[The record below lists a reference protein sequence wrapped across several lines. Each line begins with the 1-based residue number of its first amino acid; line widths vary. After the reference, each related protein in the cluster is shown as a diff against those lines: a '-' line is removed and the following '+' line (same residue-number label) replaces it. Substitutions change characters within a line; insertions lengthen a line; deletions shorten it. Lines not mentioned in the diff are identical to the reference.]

1 MLRILGSPKRSCDG
15 VTRRDLLRAGSLALL
30 TGSSS
35 PPLAQASPTPRSAKA
50 KNVILLY
57 LFGGPSQ
64 LDTFDP
70 KPDAPAEVRGDMKSI
85 RTNVPG
91 IDICEHLPNVAR
103 VMDRVTLIRSLNH
116 PWNFHGMQYA
126 TTGLPQGT
134 IPIEETQQHP
144 EQWPFVGSVVTCLDH
159 KTHGAK
165 PKGSVPDNVVLPWL
179 LSSKRS
185 MPPYARPHAAH
196 LGGEFDPIWGEFR
209 GAATRAVTR
218 AAWGAPEEV
227 RDPHLGI
234 TPESRFEFAAG
245 TALTDGMTLDRLN
258 ERKSLLDQFDAARRE
273 NRRGSGGTRGGFSR
287 EDDKSRTGR
296 RMDEN
301 RALAFSLMDSPK
313 IRTALD
319 LGRESEKLRSRYGMT
334 LFGQGALQ
342 ARRLVEAGCKFVTV
356 IWDEFGQL
364 NTGWDTHEDQRNRL
378 KTDLLPGFDLAF
390 SALIEDLTQRG
401 MLDDTLVLVLSEM
414 GRTPKL
420 QGDGRGHWGRAY
432 CNLMAGGGVA
442 RGKVIGKTDQIA
454 STPIDRPLKAKD
466 VLATAY
472 HLLGIDHE
480 MTVTDKQDRPVPL
493 LPYGEVIREAL
504 A

>member
-1 MLRILGSPKRSCDG
+1 MLRILGSPKRVCDG
-15 VTRRDLLRAGSLALL
+15 LTRRELLVASGLSFAARSSAG
-30 TGSSS
+30 
-35 PPLAQASPTPRSAKA
+35 ASPTKERAASA

-91 IDICEHLPNVAR
+91 IDICEHLPNISK

-144 EQWPFVGSVVTCLDH
+144 EQWPFLGSVVSYLDH
-159 KTHGAK
+159 KKNGEK

-179 LSSKRS
+179 LSSKRT
-185 MPPYARPHAAH
+185 MPPYARLHAAY
-196 LGGEFDPIWGEFR
+196 LGGEFDPIWGEFK
-209 GAATRAVTR
+209 GTATRTVTR
-218 AAWGAPEEV
+218 TAWGPAEDF
-227 RDPHLGI
+227 RDPHMGI
-234 TPESRFEFAAG
+234 TPDSRFEFAAG
-245 TALTDGMTLDRLN
+245 TALTDGMTLDRLSTRRSIL
-258 ERKSLLDQFDAARRE
+258 EQFDAARRE
-273 NRRGSGGTRGGFSR
+273 GDTSRSGRKFG
-287 EDDKSRTGR
+287 
-296 RMDEN
+296 EN
-301 RALAFSLMDSPK
+301 RARAFSLVDSPK
-313 IRTALD
+313 IHTALD
-319 LGRESEKLRSRYGMT
+319 LGREPDKLRARYGMT

-342 ARRLVEAGCKFVTV
+342 ARRLVEAGCRFVTV

-364 NTGWDTHEDQRNRL
+364 NTGWDTHVDQRNRL
-378 KTDLLPGFDLAF
+378 KNDLLPGFDLAF
-390 SALIEDLTQRG
+390 SGLIEDLTQRG
-401 MLDDTLVLVLSEM
+401 MLDETLVLVLSEM

-420 QGDGRGHWGRAY
+420 DGDGRGHWGRAY
-432 CNLMAGGGVA
+432 CNVMAGGGTA
-442 RGKVIGKTDQIA
+442 RGRVIGKTDKIA

-480 MTVTDKQDRPVPL
+480 STITDKFDRPVPL

>member
-1 MLRILGSPKRSCDG
+1 
-15 VTRRDLLRAGSLALL
+15 
-30 TGSSS
+30 
-35 PPLAQASPTPRSAKA
+35 
-50 KNVILLY
+50 
-57 LFGGPSQ
+57 
-64 LDTFDP
+64 
-70 KPDAPAEVRGDMKSI
+70 
-85 RTNVPG
+85 
-91 IDICEHLPNVAR
+91 
-103 VMDRVTLIRSLNH
+103 
-116 PWNFHGMQYA
+116 
-126 TTGLPQGT
+126 LPQGT
-134 IPIEETQQHP
+134 IPIEETQQHA
-144 EQWPFVGSVVTCLDH
+144 EQWPFIGSVVSYLDH
-159 KTHGAK
+159 KKHGLK

-185 MPPYARPHAAH
+185 MPPYARLHAAY

-209 GAATRAVTR
+209 GSATRTITR
-218 AAWGAPEEV
+218 NAWGPAEEF
-227 RDPHLGI
+227 RDPHLGV
-234 TPESRFEFAAG
+234 TPDSRFEFAAG

-258 ERKSLLDQFDAARRE
+258 SRRSLLDQFDTARRE
-273 NRRGSGGTRGGFSR
+273 NGRGSGGTRGGFPHQ
-287 EDDKSRTGR
+287 EDKTRTGR
-296 RMDEN
+296 RLDEN

-378 KTDLLPGFDLAF
+378 KNDLLPGFDLAF
-390 SALIEDLTQRG
+390 SALIDDLTQRG
-401 MLDDTLVLVLSEM
+401 MLDDTLVLVMNEM

-432 CNLMAGGGVA
+432 CNLMAGGGIA

-466 VLATAY
+466 VLATVY

>member
-1 MLRILGSPKRSCDG
+1 VLRILGSPKRACAG
-15 VTRRDLLRAGSLALL
+15 VTRRDLLRAGSLAAFFA
-30 TGSSS
+30 GSAGGA
-35 PPLAQASPTPRSAKA
+35 PALPAKA
-50 KNVILLY
+50 KAKSVILLY
-57 LFGGPSQ
+57 PFGGPSQ

-70 KPDAPAEVRGDMKSI
+70 KPDAPAEVRGEMRAI
-85 RTNVPG
+85 RTAVPG
-91 IDICEHLPNVAR
+91 LLVNEHLPHVAR
-103 VMDRVTLIRSLNH
+103 VMDRVTLLRSLNH

-144 EQWPFVGSVVTCLDH
+144 EQWPFIGSVVTYLDH
-159 KTHGAK
+159 KAHGPK
-165 PKGSVPDNVVLPWL
+165 PKGSVPDNVVLPWR

-185 MPPYARPHAAH
+185 MPPYARLHAAY
-196 LGGEFDPIWGEFR
+196 LGGGFDPIWGEFK
-209 GAATRAVTR
+209 GSATRAVRR
-218 AAWGAPEEV
+218 AAWGAPEDF

-234 TPESRFEFAAG
+234 SPESRFEFAAG
-245 TALTDGMTLDRLN
+245 TALEGGMTLDRLN
-258 ERKSLLDQFDAARRE
+258 TRRSLLDQFDAARRE
-273 NRRGSGGTRGGFSR
+273 H
-287 EDDKSRTGR
+287 DKTRTGR
-296 RMDEN
+296 RLDEN

-319 LGRESEKLRSRYGMT
+319 LGREPTKLRERYGMT

-356 IWDEFGQL
+356 VWDEFGQL
-364 NTGWDTHEDQRNRL
+364 NTGWDTHEDQKNRL
-378 KTDLLPGFDLAF
+378 TRELLPGFDLAF
-390 SALIEDLTQRG
+390 SALIEDLASRG
-401 MLDDTLVLVLSEM
+401 LFDETLILVLSEM

-432 CNLMAGGGVA
+432 CNLLAGGGAA
-442 RGKVIGKTDQIA
+442 RGRVVGRTDSIA
-454 STPIDRPLKAKD
+454 GEPTDRPLKAKD

-480 MTVTDKQDRPVPL
+480 QTVTDRQGRPVPL
-493 LPYGEVIREAL
+493 LPYGEVIREAI

>member
-1 MLRILGSPKRSCDG
+1 MLRILGSQKRSCDG
-15 VTRRDLLRAGSLALL
+15 VTRRDLLRAGSLASFATL
-30 TGSSS
+30 TGGLR
-35 PPLAQASPTPRSAKA
+35 PPLASANTPAKPQAAKA

-91 IDICEHLPNVAR
+91 IDICEHLPNVAK

-144 EQWPFVGSVVTCLDH
+144 EQWPFVGSVATYLDH

-179 LSSKRS
+179 LSSKRT
-185 MPPYARPHAAH
+185 MPPYARPHAAY

-234 TPESRFEFAAG
+234 TPDSRFEFAAG

-258 ERKSLLDQFDAARRE
+258 TRRSLLDQFDAARRE
-273 NRRGSGGTRGGFSR
+273 QDHT
-287 EDDKSRTGR
+287 RTGR
-296 RMDEN
+296 RIDEN
-301 RALAFSLMDSPK
+301 RALAFSLVDSPK

-319 LGRESEKLRSRYGMT
+319 LARASQNTHAESSALLTLARSQRQTADNDAEATYRQAAELLRTVGPRPKLAAVLREW
-334 LFGQGALQ
+334 A
-342 ARRLVEAGCKFVTV
+342 
-356 IWDEFGQL
+356 
-364 NTGWDTHEDQRNRL
+364 
-378 KTDLLPGFDLAF
+378 DLLVSQKRHEEAVDL
-390 SALIEDLTQRG
+390 
-401 MLDDTLVLVLSEM
+401 
-414 GRTPKL
+414 L
-420 QGDGRGHWGRAY
+420 Q
-432 CNLMAGGGVA
+432 
-442 RGKVIGKTDQIA
+442 
-454 STPIDRPLKAKD
+454 
-466 VLATAY
+466 
-472 HLLGIDHE
+472 
-480 MTVTDKQDRPVPL
+480 
-493 LPYGEVIREAL
+493 EAL
-504 A
+504 GA

>member
-1 MLRILGSPKRSCDG
+1 MLRILGGPKRSCDG

-30 TGSSS
+30 TGVAHAK
-35 PPLAQASPTPRSAKA
+35 PQAAEVKAKA

-70 KPDAPAEVRGDMKSI
+70 KPDAPAEVRGAMKAI
-85 RTNVPG
+85 RTVVPELQ
-91 IDICEHLPNVAR
+91 INEYLSNVAR
-103 VMDRVTLIRSLNH
+103 VMDRVTLLRSLNH

-144 EQWPFVGSVVTCLDH
+144 EQWPFIGSVVSYLDH
-159 KTHGAK
+159 IKNGAK

-185 MPPYARPHAAH
+185 MPPYARLHAAY
-196 LGGEFDPIWGEFR
+196 LGGEFDPIWGEFK
-209 GAATRAVTR
+209 GTATKKVMRTAL
-218 AAWGAPEEV
+218 GEEEYD
-227 RDPHLGI
+227 DPHLGI
-234 TPESRFEFAAG
+234 TPASRFEFAAG
-245 TALTDGMTLDRLN
+245 TALEDGMTLDRLN
-258 ERKSLLDQFDAARRE
+258 DRRSLLQQFDASRRE
-273 NRRGSGGTRGGFSR
+273 F
-287 EDDKSRTGR
+287 DKSRTGR
-296 RMDEN
+296 RIDEN

-319 LGRESEKLRSRYGMT
+319 LGRETAKLRERYGHT
-334 LFGQGALQ
+334 LFGQGVLQ
-342 ARRLVEAGCKFVTV
+342 ARRLVEAGCRFVTV

-364 NTGWDTHEDQRNRL
+364 NSGWDTHVDQKERL
-378 KTDLLPGFDLAF
+378 TTELLPGFDLAF
-390 SALIEDLTQRG
+390 SALIDDLTQRG
-401 MLDDTLVLVLSEM
+401 MLDETLVLVLSEM

-420 QGDGRGHWGRAY
+420 QADGRGHWGRAY
-432 CNLMAGGGVA
+432 CNLMAGGGAA
-442 RGKVIGKTDQIA
+442 RGKVIGKTDKIA
-454 STPIDRPLKAKD
+454 AEPIDRPLKAKD

-480 MTVTDKQDRPVPL
+480 QTVTDRQDRPVPL

>member
-1 MLRILGSPKRSCDG
+1 MLRILGSLKRSCDG

-30 TGSSS
+30 TGGVGTSS
-35 PPLAQASPTPRSAKA
+35 PAKPQASKATAARA

-57 LFGGPSQ
+57 PFGGPSQ

-70 KPDAPAEVRGDMKSI
+70 KPDAPAEVRGGMKSI
-85 RTNVPG
+85 RTVVPG
-91 IDICEHLPNVAR
+91 IDINEHLPNVAR
-103 VMDRVTLIRSLNH
+103 VMDRVTLLRSLNH

-144 EQWPFVGSVVTCLDH
+144 EQWPFVGSVVSYLDH
-159 KTHGAK
+159 KAHGPK
-165 PKGSVPDNVVLPWL
+165 PNGSVPDNVVLPWL

-185 MPPYARPHAAH
+185 MPPYARLHAAY
-196 LGGEFDPIWGEFR
+196 LGGEFDPIWGEFK
-209 GAATRAVTR
+209 GGATRPVTR
-218 AAWGAPEEV
+218 NAWGPAEEV
-227 RDPHLGI
+227 RDPHLGV

-245 TALTDGMTLDRLN
+245 TALENGMTLDRLN
-258 ERKSLLDQFDAARRE
+258 TRRSLLDQFDASRR
-273 NRRGSGGTRGGFSR
+273 
-287 EDDKSRTGR
+287 DYDKSRTGR
-296 RMDEN
+296 RLDEN

-319 LGRESEKLRSRYGMT
+319 LGREPEKLRARYGMT
-334 LFGQGALQ
+334 LFGQGVLQ
-342 ARRLVEAGCKFVTV
+342 ARRLVEAGCRFVTV

-364 NTGWDTHEDQRNRL
+364 NTGWDTHEDQKNRL
-378 KTDLLPGFDLAF
+378 TKELLPGFDLAY
-390 SALIEDLTQRG
+390 SALIDDLTHRG
-401 MLDDTLVLVLSEM
+401 LLDETLVLVLGEM

-432 CNLMAGGGVA
+432 CNLLAGGGVA
-442 RGKVIGKTDQIA
+442 RGRVIGKTDKIA
-454 STPIDRPLKAKD
+454 GEPIDRPLKAKD

-480 MTVTDKQDRPVPL
+480 STVTDRQDRPVPL

>member
-1 MLRILGSPKRSCDG
+1 MLRILGNPKRSCNG
-15 VTRRDLLRAGSLALL
+15 ITRREWLVASGLGLA
-30 TGSSS
+30 S
-35 PPLAQASPTPRSAKA
+35 AASGAPASKTPRAAKA

-70 KPDAPAEVRGDMKSI
+70 KPDAAPEVRGAMKSI
-85 RTNVPG
+85 RTVVPG
-91 IDICEHLPNVAR
+91 IDINEYLPNVAR
-103 VMDRVTLIRSLNH
+103 VMDRVTLLRSLNH

-144 EQWPFVGSVVTCLDH
+144 EQWPFIGSVVSYLDH
-159 KTHGAK
+159 KKHGPK

-179 LSSKRS
+179 LSSKRT
-185 MPPYARPHAAH
+185 MPPYARLHAAY
-196 LGGEFDPIWGEFR
+196 LGGEFDPIWGEFH
-209 GAATRAVTR
+209 GTATRNVTR
-218 AAWGAPEEV
+218 NAWGPAEDF

-234 TPESRFEFAAG
+234 SPESRFEFAAG
-245 TALTDGMTLDRLN
+245 TALNDGMTLDRIN
-258 ERKSLLDQFDAARRE
+258 SRRSLLDQFDSARRE
-273 NRRGSGGTRGGFSR
+273 T
-287 EDDKSRTGR
+287 DKSRTGR
-296 RMDEN
+296 RLDEN

-319 LGRESEKLRSRYGMT
+319 LARESERVRSRFGMT

-378 KTDLLPGFDLAF
+378 TKELLPGFDLAF
-390 SALIEDLTQRG
+390 SALIEDLDQRG
-401 MLDDTLVLVLSEM
+401 MLDDTLVMVLSEM

-420 QGDGRGHWGRAY
+420 QADGRGHWGRAY
-432 CNLMAGGGVA
+432 CNVLAGGGIA
-442 RGKVIGKTDQIA
+442 RGRVIGKTDKIA

-480 MTVTDKQDRPVPL
+480 MTVTDRQDRPVPL

>member
-1 MLRILGSPKRSCDG
+1 MLRILGSPKRACNG
-15 VTRRDLLRAGSLALL
+15 VTRREWLIASGLGLASMSQAAP
-30 TGSSS
+30 TA
-35 PPLAQASPTPRSAKA
+35 LAPRTAKA

-70 KPDAPAEVRGDMKSI
+70 KPDAPAEIRGEMKAI

-144 EQWPFVGSVVTCLDH
+144 EHWPFIGSVVSYLDH
-159 KTHGAK
+159 KQHGPK

-179 LSSKRS
+179 LSSKRT
-185 MPPYARPHAAH
+185 MPPYARVHATY
-196 LGGEFDPIWGEFR
+196 LGGEFDPIWGEFH
-209 GAATRAVTR
+209 GTGTRLVTR
-218 AAWGAPEEV
+218 NALGTEDFH
-227 RDPHLGI
+227 DPYLGI
-234 TPESRFEFAAG
+234 SPVSRFELAAG

-258 ERKSLLDQFDAARRE
+258 NRRSLLQQFDAARRE
-273 NRRGSGGTRGGFSR
+273 TDTSR
-287 EDDKSRTGR
+287 SGR
-296 RMDEN
+296 RLAEN
-301 RALAFSLMDSPK
+301 RALAFGLMDSPK
-313 IRTALD
+313 IRVALD
-319 LGRESEKLRSRYGMT
+319 LDRESEKLRSRYGMT

-378 KTDLLPGFDLAF
+378 KNELLPGFDLTF

-401 MLDDTLVLVLSEM
+401 MLNDTLVLVLNEM

-442 RGKVIGKTDQIA
+442 RGRAIGKTDKIA
-454 STPIDRPLKAKD
+454 STPTDRPLKAKD
-466 VLATAY
+466 VLATVY
-472 HLLGIDHE
+472 HLLGINHE
-480 MTVTDKQDRPVPL
+480 MTVTDRQNRPVPL

>member
-1 MLRILGSPKRSCDG
+1 MLRILGSPKRACNG
-15 VTRRDLLRAGSLALL
+15 VTRREWLVASALGLASMSRAAP
-30 TGSSS
+30 TASS
-35 PPLAQASPTPRSAKA
+35 PAPRAAKA

-70 KPDAPAEVRGDMKSI
+70 KPDAPAEIRGEMKAI
-85 RTNVPG
+85 RTIVPG

-116 PWNFHGMQYA
+116 AWNFHGMQYA

-144 EQWPFVGSVVTCLDH
+144 EQWPFIGSVVSYLDH
-159 KTHGAK
+159 KKHGPK

-179 LSSKRS
+179 LSSKRT
-185 MPPYARPHAAH
+185 MPPYARLHAAY
-196 LGGEFDPIWGEFR
+196 LGSEYDPIWGEFQ
-209 GAATRAVTR
+209 GTGTRLVTR
-218 AAWGAPEEV
+218 NSLNSEDFH
-227 RDPHLGI
+227 DPYLGI
-234 TPESRFEFAAG
+234 TPESRFELAAG

-258 ERKSLLDQFDAARRE
+258 SRRSLLQQFDAARRADKT
-273 NRRGSGGTRGGFSR
+273 GASGTRGFTHETDTSR
-287 EDDKSRTGR
+287 SGR
-296 RMDEN
+296 RLAEN

-313 IRTALD
+313 IRVALD
-319 LGRESEKLRSRYGMT
+319 LDREPEKLRSRYGMT
-334 LFGQGALQ
+334 LFGQGAFQ

-364 NTGWDTHEDQRNRL
+364 NSGWDTHVDQHDRL
-378 KTDLLPGFDLAF
+378 KNELLPGFDSAF

-401 MLDDTLVLVLSEM
+401 MLDDTLVLVLNEM

-420 QGDGRGHWGRAY
+420 QGGGDGRGHWGRAY

-442 RGKVIGKTDQIA
+442 RGRVIGKTDKIA
-454 STPIDRPLKAKD
+454 STPTDRPLKAKD
-466 VLATAY
+466 VLATVY

-480 MTVTDKQDRPVPL
+480 MTVTDRQNRPVPL

>member
-15 VTRRDLLRAGSLALL
+15 ITRREWLRAGSLALL
-30 TGSSS
+30 TGGVNS
-35 PPLAQASPTPRSAKA
+35 PTAQATPAKPQAAAAKA

-70 KPDAPAEVRGDMKSI
+70 KPDAPAEVRGEMKSI
-85 RTNVPG
+85 RTVVPG
-91 IDICEHLPNVAR
+91 IDINEHLPNVAR

-144 EQWPFVGSVVTCLDH
+144 EQWPFIGSVVSYLDH
-159 KTHGAK
+159 KKHGAK
-165 PKGSVPDNVVLPWL
+165 PKGSVPDNVMLPWL

-185 MPPYARPHAAH
+185 MPPYARLHAAY
-196 LGGEFDPIWGEFR
+196 LGGEFDPIWGEFS
-209 GAATRAVTR
+209 GAATRSVLRTSL
-218 AAWGAPEEV
+218 GDEEY

-234 TPESRFEFAAG
+234 TPDSRFEFAAG
-245 TALTDGMTLDRLN
+245 TAIEDGMTLNRLN
-258 ERKSLLDQFDAARRE
+258 DRRSLLQQFDASRR
-273 NRRGSGGTRGGFSR
+273 
-287 EDDKSRTGR
+287 DYDKSRTGR
-296 RMDEN
+296 RLDEN
-301 RALAFSLMDSPK
+301 RALAFSLMDSLK

-319 LGRESEKLRSRYGMT
+319 LGRESGKLRERYGMT

-342 ARRLVEAGCKFVTV
+342 ARRLVEAGCRFVTV

-364 NTGWDTHEDQRNRL
+364 NSGWDTHVDQKSRL
-378 KTDLLPGFDLAF
+378 TEELLPGFDLAY

-401 MLDDTLVLVLSEM
+401 LLDDTLVLVLSEM

-420 QGDGRGHWGRAY
+420 QGDGRGHWGYAY
-432 CNLMAGGGVA
+432 CNLLAGGGVA
-442 RGKVIGKTDQIA
+442 RGKVIGKTDKIA
-454 STPIDRPLKAKD
+454 SRPIDRPLKAKD

-480 MTVTDKQDRPVPL
+480 MTVTDRQDRPVPL
-493 LPYGEVIREAL
+493 LPYGEVIREAIT
-504 A
+504 

>member
-15 VTRRDLLRAGSLALL
+15 VTRREWIVAGGLGLASAAARAA
-30 TGSSS
+30 
-35 PPLAQASPTPRSAKA
+35 PPAVPGAKA

-70 KPDAPAEVRGDMKSI
+70 KPDAPAEIRGDLKSV
-85 RTNVPG
+85 RTAVPG
-91 IDICEHLPNVAR
+91 LDICELLPNTAR
-103 VMDRVTLIRSLNH
+103 VMDRVALIRSLNH

-134 IPIEETQQHP
+134 IPIEETQQHA
-144 EQWPFVGSVVTCLDH
+144 EQWPFIGSVVSYLDH
-159 KTHGAK
+159 KRRGAK

-185 MPPYARPHAAH
+185 MPMYARPHAAY
-196 LGGEFDPIWGEFR
+196 LGGEFDPIWSEFH
-209 GAATRAVTR
+209 GAATRSISRST
-218 AAWGAPEEV
+218 WGPAEKY

-234 TPESRFEFAAG
+234 AADGRFEFAAG
-245 TALTDGMTLDRLN
+245 TALTHGMTLDRLGS
-258 ERKSLLDQFDAARRE
+258 RRSLLDQFDAARRSAD
-273 NRRGSGGTRGGFSR
+273 R
-287 EDDKSRTGR
+287 SRTGR
-296 RMDEN
+296 RIDEN
-301 RALAFSLMDSPK
+301 RELAFSLMDSPA
-313 IRTALD
+313 IHAALD
-319 LGRESEKLRSRYGMT
+319 LGRESERLRRQYGLT

-342 ARRLVEAGCKFVTV
+342 ARRLVEAGCRFVTV
-356 IWDEFGQL
+356 VWDEFGQL
-364 NTGWDTHEDQRNRL
+364 NTGWDTHVDHRNRL
-378 KTDLLPGFDLAF
+378 KNDLLPGFDLAF

-401 MLDDTLVLVLSEM
+401 MLDETLVLVLSEM

-420 QGDGRGHWGRAY
+420 EGDGRGHWGRAY
-432 CNLMAGGGVA
+432 CNLMAGGGAA
-442 RGKVIGKTDQIA
+442 RGRVIGKTDKIA
-454 STPIDRPLKAKD
+454 SMSIDRPLKAKD

-480 MTVTDKQDRPVPL
+480 STVTDRQNRPVPL

>member
-30 TGSSS
+30 TGS
-35 PPLAQASPTPRSAKA
+35 ANAAPTAPAPRTAKA

-70 KPDAPAEVRGDMKSI
+70 KPDAPAEVRGEMKAI
-85 RTNVPG
+85 RTVVPG
-91 IDICEHLPNVAR
+91 LDINEHLPNVAR

-144 EQWPFVGSVVTCLDH
+144 EQWPFIGSVVSYLDH
-159 KTHGAK
+159 QKHGAK

-179 LSSKRS
+179 LSSKRT
-185 MPPYARPHAAH
+185 MPPYARLHAAY

-209 GAATRAVTR
+209 GTATRSIRR
-218 AAWGAPEEV
+218 AAWGEPEDF

-245 TALTDGMTLDRLN
+245 TALEDGMTLDPLN
-258 ERKSLLDQFDAARRE
+258 TRRSLLQQFDAARRE
-273 NRRGSGGTRGGFSR
+273 T
-287 EDDKSRTGR
+287 DKSRTGR
-296 RMDEN
+296 RLDEN
-301 RALAFSLMDSPK
+301 RALAFSLMGSPK

-334 LFGQGALQ
+334 LFGQGTLQ
-342 ARRLVEAGCKFVTV
+342 ARRLVEAGCRFVTV

-364 NTGWDTHEDQRNRL
+364 NTGWDTHEDQKNRL

-390 SALIEDLTQRG
+390 SALIDDLTQRG
-401 MLDDTLVLVLSEM
+401 LLDETLVLVLSEM

-420 QGDGRGHWGRAY
+420 QADGRGHWGRAY
-432 CNLMAGGGVA
+432 CNLLAGGGIA
-442 RGKVIGKTDQIA
+442 RGRVIGKTDKIA

-472 HLLGIDHE
+472 HLLGIDFE
-480 MTVTDKQDRPVPL
+480 QTVTDKQDRPVPL

>member
-1 MLRILGSPKRSCDG
+1 MLRILGNPKRSCEG
-15 VTRRDLLRAGSLALL
+15 VMRRDLLRAGSLALL
-30 TGSSS
+30 TGGVCS
-35 PPLAQASPTPRSAKA
+35 PLVNARADKTSAGAGETAKA

-70 KPDAPAEVRGDMKSI
+70 KPDAPAEIRGEMKSI
-85 RTNVPG
+85 RTVVPG
-91 IDICEHLPNVAR
+91 LDINEYLPNVAR
-103 VMDRVTLIRSLNH
+103 VMDRVTLLRSLNH

-134 IPIEETQQHP
+134 IPIEETQLHP
-144 EQWPFVGSVVTCLDH
+144 EQWPFVGSVVSYLDR
-159 KTHGAK
+159 KSHGPK

-179 LSSKRS
+179 LSSRRS
-185 MPPYARPHAAH
+185 LPPYARLHAAY
-196 LGGEFDPIWGEFR
+196 LGGEFDPIWGEFK
-209 GAATRAVTR
+209 GNGTRIVRR
-218 AAWGAPEEV
+218 AAWGPPEDFN
-227 RDPHLGI
+227 DPHLGI
-234 TPESRFEFAAG
+234 PTESRFEFAAG
-245 TALTDGMTLDRLN
+245 TALTGGMTLDRLN
-258 ERKSLLDQFDAARRE
+258 NRRSLLEQFDAAR
-273 NRRGSGGTRGGFSR
+273 GDSG
-287 EDDKSRTGR
+287 KVRTEKKF
-296 RMDEN
+296 DEN
-301 RALAFSLMDSPK
+301 RALAFSLMDSPR

-334 LFGQGALQ
+334 LFGQGVLQ

-356 IWDEFGQL
+356 VWDEFGQV
-364 NTGWDTHEDQRNRL
+364 NTAWDTHEDQKNRL

-390 SALIEDLTQRG
+390 SALIDDLTQRG
-401 MLDDTLVLVLSEM
+401 MLDETLVLVLSEM

-432 CNLMAGGGVA
+432 CNLLAGGGTA
-442 RGKVIGKTDQIA
+442 RGRVIGKTDKIA
-454 STPIDRPLKAKD
+454 STPTDRPLKAKD
-466 VLATAY
+466 VLATMY

-480 MTVTDKQDRPVPL
+480 MTVRDKQDRPVPL

>member
-1 MLRILGSPKRSCDG
+1 MLRILGGPKRSCDG
-15 VTRRDLLRAGSLALL
+15 VTRREWIVAGGFGLAS
-30 TGSSS
+30 T
-35 PPLAQASPTPRSAKA
+35 ASGAAPPTPERAKA

-70 KPDAPAEVRGDMKSI
+70 KPDAPAEIRGELKSI
-85 RTNVPG
+85 RTAVPG
-91 IDICEHLPNVAR
+91 LDICELLPNTAR

-134 IPIEETQQHP
+134 IPIEETQQHA
-144 EQWPFVGSVVTCLDH
+144 EQWPFLGSVVSYLDH
-159 KTHGAK
+159 KRRGAK

-185 MPPYARPHAAH
+185 MPMYARPHAAY
-196 LGGEFDPIWGEFR
+196 LGGEFDPIWSEFH
-209 GAATRAVTR
+209 GVATRSITR
-218 AAWGAPEEV
+218 STWGPAEDY

-234 TPESRFEFAAG
+234 TPDSRFEFAAG
-245 TALTDGMTLDRLN
+245 TALTDGMTLDRLDS
-258 ERKSLLDQFDAARRE
+258 RRSLLDQFDASRRSFD
-273 NRRGSGGTRGGFSR
+273 RSR
-287 EDDKSRTGR
+287 LGR
-296 RMDEN
+296 RIDEN
-301 RALAFSLMDSPK
+301 RELAFSLMDSPA
-313 IRTALD
+313 IHTALN
-319 LGRESEKLRSRYGMT
+319 LGREPERLRRRYGHT
-334 LFGQGALQ
+334 LFGQGVLQ
-342 ARRLVEAGCKFVTV
+342 ARRLVEAGSRFVTV

-364 NTGWDTHEDQRNRL
+364 NTGWDTHVDQRNRL
-378 KTDLLPGFDLAF
+378 KNDLLPGFDFAF
-390 SALIEDLTQRG
+390 SALIDDLTQRG
-401 MLDDTLVLVLSEM
+401 LLDETLVLVLSEM

-420 QGDGRGHWGRAY
+420 EGDGRGHWGRAY
-432 CNLMAGGGVA
+432 CNLMAGGGTA
-442 RGKVIGKTDQIA
+442 RGRVIGKTDKIA
-454 STPIDRPLKAKD
+454 AAPVDRPLKAKD

-480 MTVTDKQDRPVPL
+480 STVTDRQNRPVPL